1 MFQGNGIGIFVSIL
15 TLIAYTFYRSTSWI
29 FFAELKI
36 DEKSEKINRQ
46 KKTLKR
52 NSTLIKIW
60 FLQKKQ
66 TSKSLKFT

>member
-36 DEKSEKINRQ
+36 NEKSEQINRL
-46 KKTLKR
+46 KK
-52 NSTLIKIW
+52 NIEEE
-60 FLQKKQ
+60 
-66 TSKSLKFT
+66 FTFN